1 MLLDA
6 VFYILLALLD
16 LFWWAVILAV
26 IANLL
31 VSFRVLDTRNRFVW
45 TIFDF
50 LQRITEPALRPI
62 RRRLPDLG
70 GIDLSPLVLL
80 IAITALGIL
89 VRGLRGYMIQAGLY
103 F

>member
-6 VFYILLALLD
+6 LFYILSALLD

-26 IANLL
+26 VMNLL
-31 VSFRVLDTRNRFVW
+31 VSFQVLDTRNRFVW
-45 TIFDF
+45 TVGDF
-50 LQRITEPALRPI
+50 LHRVTEPALRPI
-62 RRRLPDLG
+62 RRRLPNLG

-80 IAITALGIL
+80 ILITAAGIL
-89 VRGLRGYMIQAGLY
+89 LRALRGYMIQAGVY

>member
-6 VFYILLALLD
+6 VFYVLFALLD

-26 IANLL
+26 VVNLL

-45 TIFDF
+45 TIGDF
-50 LQRITEPALRPI
+50 LHRITEPALRPI
-62 RRRLPDLG
+62 RQRLPNLG
-70 GIDLSPLVLL
+70 GVDLSPLVLL
-80 IAITALGIL
+80 IAITALGIVL
-89 VRGLRGYMIQAGLY
+89 RAIRGYMIGAGAY

>member
-6 VFYILLALLD
+6 LFYVLAALLD

-26 IANLL
+26 VMNLL
-31 VSFRVLDTRNRFVW
+31 LSFQVLDTRNRFVR
-45 TIFDF
+45 TVGDF
-50 LQRITEPALRPI
+50 LHRLTEPALRPI
-62 RRRLPDLG
+62 RRRLPNLG

-80 IAITALGIL
+80 IAITAAGIL
-89 VRGLRGYMIQAGLY
+89 LRALRGYMIQAGLY

>member
-6 VFYILLALLD
+6 LFYVLFALLD

-26 IANLL
+26 VMNLL
-31 VSFRVLDTRNRFVW
+31 LSFQVLDTRNRFVW
-45 TIFDF
+45 TVGDF
-50 LQRITEPALRPI
+50 LHRVTEPALRPI
-62 RRRLPDLG
+62 RRRLPNLG

-80 IAITALGIL
+80 IAITAVGIL
-89 VRGLRGYMIQAGLY
+89 LRALRGYMIRAGVY